1 MRTILSATALLIL
14 AITLAG
20 AAALPTITVRPECE
34 IAGSSCTLGDA
45 ASVQS
50 GDAALTQ
57 RLKNILV
64 CPTPL
69 PGKTRMV
76 TRDQIV
82 IALRRAGVSDQ
93 SVQLLC
99 PAQVILRRG
108 QSTVTGQALFD
119 AAKAFAQSGVSLTGT
134 VVIEPRRLPSDQ
146 IVPAGSPE
154 LRIKAGAR
162 SARKGQN
169 SIPVEI
175 VVDGQ
180 VYRTVMVSAMVR
192 VVAPVLVATKT
203 IAKSETISSVNTALQ
218 ERDITTLSSDVMFE
232 APNADWT
239 ASVPISEGAVIRGQW
254 VAAPA
259 AVKSGDSV
267 LVVVESGGVRVTE
280 KGTAVQDGRLGDRI
294 KVRFTG
300 DVREARGIVA
310 EPGVVKISLGRRTSK

>member
-1 MRTILSATALLIL
+1 MRTILSAIALLIL

-20 AAALPTITVRPECE
+20 AAALPMITVRPECE
-34 IAGSSCTLGDA
+34 IAGSNCTLGDL

-50 GDAALTQ
+50 ADAELTQ
-57 RLKNILV
+57 RLKSILV

-82 IALRRAGVSDQ
+82 IALRRGGVNDQ

-99 PAQVILRRG
+99 PAQVNVRRG
-108 QSTVTGQALFD
+108 QSVVTGLALFE
-119 AAKAFAQSGVSLTGT
+119 AAKTFAQSGVSLSGT
-134 VVIEPRRLPSDQ
+134 VVIEPRRLPADQ

-162 SARKGQN
+162 GPRKGQN
-169 SIPVEI
+169 SVPVEI

-180 VYRTVMVSAMVR
+180 VYRTVMVSVMVR

-203 IAKSETISSVNTALQ
+203 ISKSEPISSANTALQ
-218 ERDITTLSSDVMFE
+218 ERDITTLSSDVMLE

-239 ASVPISEGAVIRGQW
+239 ASVPISEGAVVRGQW

-294 KVRFTG
+294 KVRFVG

-310 EPGVVKISLGRRTSK
+310 EPGVVKISIGRRTSK